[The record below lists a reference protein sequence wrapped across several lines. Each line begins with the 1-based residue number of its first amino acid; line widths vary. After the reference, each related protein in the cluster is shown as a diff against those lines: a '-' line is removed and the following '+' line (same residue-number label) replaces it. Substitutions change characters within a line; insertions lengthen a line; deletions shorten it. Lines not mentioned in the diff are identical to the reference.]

1 MTAAEKRHAA
11 AAAKMIAGLP
21 KGGALVVVH
30 AHTAIQPMRALI
42 AAQRG
47 ASVAAAMRVVAA
59 PRELDELAIVAGT
72 ELPVHRE
79 PFVATFRAHAR
90 AIQPPAPILKV
101 IPLLASWG
109 CEC

>member
-42 AAQRG
+42 AARRG

-59 PRELDELAIVAGT
+59 PSELDELAIVAGT
-72 ELPVHRE
+72 EMPVHRE

-90 AIQPPAPILKV
+90 AIQPPAPVLTHIVTLRDKR
-101 IPLLASWG
+101 
-109 CEC
+109 C

>member
-30 AHTAIQPMRALI
+30 AHTAIRPMKALI

-47 ASVAAAMRVVAA
+47 PAVAAAMRVVAA
-59 PRELDELAIVAGT
+59 PSQLDELAIVSGT

-79 PFVATFRAHAR
+79 PFVSTFRAHAR
-90 AIQPPAPILKV
+90 AIQPTLPEIPVPAAPT
-101 IPLLASWG
+101 SWG
-109 CEC
+109 YGC